1 MGHHDIDRRRAI
13 VTRDR
18 VTQTPSDPLSNPHK
32 NIPLGLRW
40 LVDSS
45 RLDDYIHPNIHSQG
59 ALETVRAR
67 LLLVLTFALCSSTPL
82 VAFGYFRAQDYLGGG
97 LLLAFGALGALSFL
111 TISRFGA
118 SKLSAHLISFVL
130 FGATTVGVY
139 SLGGAE
145 SLATRWYALVPVLA
159 GILGGLRIGG
169 FWLFLSL
176 VTFIAVVL
184 APGYGVEFPQ
194 SNNATGTPSHLII
207 TMSTFMLFSLGLFGV
222 SEFVRVWMVA
232 SLQEKDAQTNAIL
245 QSAPDGILIV
255 NQLGEIER
263 SNQVAEDLMKRG
275 LTASALELYTS
286 PHRTNALGDV
296 ELKTND
302 GQELCLEVRNARID
316 HPELEQLIVMLRD
329 VTASRAMQQQLE
341 GALQDAVLA
350 NAAKTRFLANMSHEL
365 RTPLN
370 AIIGYAHIL
379 HEDLEDDVDEQSK
392 RDINAILTAGQH
404 LLSLI
409 ADVLDLAKIES
420 GKTQLERRDFELVE
434 LLAELE
440 LTFSNLA
447 DAQENVLIFSNDVGD
462 LTLHS
467 DEQKLRQIL
476 TNLLSNATKFTTNG
490 QISLRVSSSLENN
503 YLIFEVSDSGIGMN
517 EEQLE
522 RVWDE
527 FTQADESTTRRYGG
541 TGIGLALVKKLVA
554 VMGGDIEAESAL
566 GQGSRFTMKLPM
578 SALTNRPTVKAPAH
592 ARDDVPGQ

>member
-1 MGHHDIDRRRAI
+1 M
-13 VTRDR
+13 
-18 VTQTPSDPLSNPHK
+18 PNSHK

-45 RLDDYIHPNIHSQG
+45 RLDDFIHPNIHDQG
-59 ALETVRAR
+59 TLETVRAK
-67 LLLVLTFALCSSTPL
+67 LLLVVTVALCSSAPL
-82 VAFGYFRAQDYLGGG
+82 FSLGYFRAGDYIGGG
-97 LLLAFGALGALSFL
+97 LLLAFGALGVLSFF

-118 SKLSAHLISFVL
+118 SKLSAQLVSFVL
-130 FGATTVGVY
+130 YGATTVGVY
-139 SLGGAE
+139 SLGGAD

-169 FWLFLSL
+169 LWLFVSL
-176 VTFIAVVL
+176 TTFIAMVL
-184 APGYGVEFPQ
+184 APEYGVVFPKT
-194 SNNATGTPSHLII
+194 NNAAGTTSHLII

-222 SEFVRVWMVA
+222 SEFVRVWMVMI
-232 SLQEKDAQTNAIL
+232 LQEKDAQTNAIL

-255 NQLGEIER
+255 NDDGEIER
-263 SNQVAEDLMKRG
+263 SNQAADELMARG
-275 LTASALELYTS
+275 LTANNLELYTS
-286 PHRTNALGDV
+286 RQRDNAAGDI
-296 ELKTND
+296 ELETND

-316 HPELEQLIVMLRD
+316 HPELEQLIVVLRD
-329 VTASRAMQQQLE
+329 VTARRVMQQQLE
-341 GALQDAVLA
+341 SALEDAVLA

-379 HEDLEDDVDEQSK
+379 HEDLEDDVDEQNK
-392 RDINAILTAGQH
+392 RDIDAILTAGQH
-404 LLSLI
+404 LLALI

-420 GKTQLERRDFELVE
+420 GKTQLERRDFQLDEVLG
-434 LLAELE
+434 ELE

-447 DAQENVLIFSNDVGD
+447 ESQENTLDFSNEVRG

-476 TNLLSNATKFTTNG
+476 TNLLSNANKFTKNG
-490 QISLRVSSSLENN
+490 HVSLRVFSAFEDTQLV
-503 YLIFEVSDSGIGMN
+503 FEVADTGIGMT

-554 VMGGDIEAESAL
+554 VMGGDIKAESSP
-566 GQGSRFTMKLPM
+566 GKGSRFTMMLPM
-578 SALTNRPTVKAPAH
+578 SFIISNPTLKTPPD
-592 ARDDVPGQ
+592 ARDDVPSQ